1 MKRLRSLRGHVHLW
15 LMMALILTLLLTVY
29 VSAIVLSYRFS
40 LEERYAQ
47 GLRLQLNEGLY
58 ELTRE
63 NFSGP
68 ACEQLSQQG
77 IRMMILR
84 DEDGKLLYREGIG
97 LPFSQAMRQSATGN
111 QTRLHN
117 NDAETLLALVNQT
130 LGTREGQFFLTD
142 EGEKNGSPRR
152 SLESKDLMLCG
163 RKQGRIFCLFLNR
176 KDSMQGAKTIIR
188 SFDYMKKGVSIF
200 IFPEGTRSKSEDPA
214 QLGMFHNGSFKAAQ
228 RLHCP
233 VVPVAIL
240 GAEQIFEAHLPIVKA
255 GRMVIH
261 FGKPVLYEDLTAE
274 QKKNIGDT
282 FADVIRSMIKED
294 LPLLKAD

>member
-1 MKRLRSLRGHVHLW
+1 MLRTFIVALFVVLF
-15 LMMALILTLLLTVY
+15 LILCTLLYGITWLIGKIDLKKATDIEFRTVQWAFRA
-29 VSAIVLSYRFS
+29 VMFLSGVR
-40 LEERYAQ
+40 
-47 GLRLQLNEGLY
+47 
-58 ELTRE
+58 
-63 NFSGP
+63 
-68 ACEQLSQQG
+68 
-77 IRMMILR
+77 
-84 DEDGKLLYREGIG
+84 
-97 LPFSQAMRQSATGN
+97 ATY
-111 QTRLHN
+111 
-117 NDAETLLALVNQT
+117 
-130 LGTREGQFFLTD
+130 LGTENIPDGPVLYAANHRGIFDIVATHGRLPHETGYIAKD
-142 EGEKNGSPRR
+142 
-152 SLESKDLMLCG
+152 SLKKVPLLSFIM
-163 RKQGRIFCLFLNR
+163 QRIFCLFLNR